1 MQWRHCKVNGRT
13 VPKVRALKQE
23 GCENLKAD
31 DLRLDEIVNF
41 SEGTL
46 ALHGR
51 EVVLHSLHAFAQFR
65 KDLIDAAGVQNAR
78 NMLTRFGYFQG
89 QADASVLMN
98 DFKWDSK
105 EELIRAGCKLHSLE
119 GIARDIIHGLEYDER
134 RGRFKMELSW
144 FDSKEAQEHLYAS
157 GKSQH
162 PVCWILAG
170 YFSGFIS
177 LALST
182 DVYFIEQ
189 SCKAQGKNVCQA
201 VGKDLTS
208 WGDEIKP
215 YLGYF
220 KLHDIKLK
228 IERLSHQLKE
238 KSVLLK
244 KYEKEIEALGTAA
257 KPSFIEIHSKA
268 YRHVLLVANKV
279 APFDSTVL
287 ITGETGSGKE
297 VLAKYI
303 HKLSPRAKEQFVPVN
318 CGALPE
324 SLLESELFGH
334 RAGAFT
340 GATRDRVGLFEEAD
354 KGTIFLD
361 EIGDI
366 SAAMQLRIL
375 RVLQERE
382 IMRVGE
388 STTRKVDIRII
399 AATNKDLLD
408 LIRLGKFRED
418 LYYRLSVMELKVPA
432 LRDRKEDILP
442 LARFFV
448 DRVSKKLQMPQLH
461 IDASCIDYLQEY
473 DWPGNVREL
482 ENLIERAAILST
494 DGTILPQHFPAAITV
509 GANRGMRAL
518 SDGNKSLEEVERAY
532 IDKVLEMTG
541 GNRAK
546 AAKILG
552 IDVTTLW
559 RKLKSRGEKS

>member
-1 MQWRHCKVNGRT
+1 M
-13 VPKVRALKQE
+13 
-23 GCENLKAD
+23 KAE
-31 DLRLDEIVNF
+31 DLRLEELVNF

-65 KDLIDAAGVQNAR
+65 KDLTDATGISNAR
-78 NMLTRFGYFQG
+78 NILTRFGYFQG

-119 GIARDIIHGLEYDER
+119 GIARDIVHSLEYDESS
-134 RGRFKMELSW
+134 GKFNMELSW

-170 YFSGFIS
+170 YFSGFVTLS
-177 LALST
+177 LGT

-201 VGKDLTS
+201 VGKDAAS

-228 IERLSHQLKE
+228 IEKLSQQLKE

-244 KYEKEIEALGTAA
+244 KYEKEIEALGTAV

-268 YRHVLLVANKV
+268 YRHVLLIANKV

-303 HKLSPRAKEQFVPVN
+303 HKLSARAKEQFVAVN

-334 RAGAFT
+334 KAGAFT
-340 GATRDRVGLFEEAD
+340 GATKDRTGLFESAD
-354 KGTIFLD
+354 KGTVFLD

-366 SAAMQLRIL
+366 SPGMQLKIL

-388 STTRKVDIRII
+388 STTRKVDIRVI
-399 AATNKDLLD
+399 AATNKDLHE
-408 LIRLGKFRED
+408 LIRQGKFRED
-418 LYYRLSVMELKVPA
+418 LFYRLSVMELTVPP
-432 LRDRKEDILP
+432 LRDRKEDIVP
-442 LARFFV
+442 LVRFFV
-448 DRVSKKLQMPQLH
+448 DRVSKKLHMPQLH
-461 IDASCIDYLQEY
+461 IDASCIDYLQDY

-482 ENLIERAAILST
+482 ENLIERAAILSP
-494 DGTILPQHFPAAITV
+494 DGAILPHHFPAAITNAVRGNFQAAV
-509 GANRGMRAL
+509 G
-518 SDGNKSLEEVERAY
+518 GNKSLQEVERAY
-532 IDKVLEMTG
+532 IDRVLQLTD

-559 RKLKSRGEKS
+559 RKLKAK